1 MQTAPKKVVNAWAM
15 YDWANSAYN
24 LVITST
30 VFPAYF
36 EAFTGDKKEN
46 TIDRVTFLGREF
58 VNTSLYNYALA
69 FAFLV
74 VALISPLLSSI
85 ADARGNKKSF
95 MSAFFTLG
103 SVSCAMLFFFTGQNL
118 LLGILCMVLACIGYW
133 ASLVFYNSFLPEIAA
148 PQDRDRISARGFSF
162 GYIGS
167 VLLQVICF
175 VFIFNP
181 ALLGGND
188 DTTIQYQ
195 ASFLLV
201 GIWWFTFALYSIKR
215 LPDSAP
221 AVADSQNRPLTKGYD
236 ELRKVWG
243 QLIKIPVLK
252 RYLISFFFYNMGVQ
266 TVMLAAA
273 LYGKSELAIPTTN
286 LIIAILL
293 IQLIAI
299 PGAILIARLSEK
311 IGNIKALMIVVCIWI
326 VICIIGYKLPV
337 GGIYEFYGLAALVGF
352 VMGGVQSLS
361 RSTYA
366 KLMPE
371 TRDTTSFFSF
381 YDVTEKIAIVIGM
394 FSFGYI
400 NELTGSQRNSVLALL
415 VYFAIGLLLLLH
427 TLRVKPL
434 NENEALHN

>member
-74 VALISPLLSSI
+74 VAIISPLLSSV
-85 ADARGNKKSF
+85 ADARGNKKNF
-95 MSAFFTLG
+95 MSLFFTLG
-103 SVSCAMLFFFTGQNL
+103 SLSCALLFFFTGKNL
-118 LLGILCMVLACIGYW
+118 LLGIVCMVLACIGYW

-167 VLLQVICF
+167 VILQVICF

-181 ALLGGND
+181 DLLGED
-188 DTTIQYQ
+188 ETIPYR

-201 GIWWFTFALYSIKR
+201 GIWWFAFALFSIRR
-215 LPDSAP
+215 LPNSTP
-221 AVADSQNRPLTKGYD
+221 AVADSQNRPLTRGYD
-236 ELRKVWG
+236 ELRKVWS

-299 PGAILIARLSEK
+299 PGAILIARLSER
-311 IGNIKALMIVVCIWI
+311 IGNLKALMFVVAIWI
-326 VICIIGYKLPV
+326 IICIIGYLLPV

-352 VMGGVQSLS
+352 VMGGIQSLS

-371 TRDTTSFFSF
+371 TKDTTSFFSF

-394 FSFGYI
+394 FSFGFI

-415 VYFAIGLLLLLH
+415 VYFAIGLLLLVH
-427 TLRVKPL
+427 TLRAKPIKT
-434 NENEALHN
+434 NEALHN